1 MRRVR
6 PYRGANPAPGKDVH
20 RELDPTPGI
29 REQPRPNSD
38 KVVAAHHVHSDQPRT
53 QPHPSGD
60 PTPSRADIQMT
71 TADHR
76 GGATTTHVVRTAIQ
90 RSKARLKALAAALAS
105 INNELAVDGVIGR
118 QRILDHAALAETTA
132 AVSTV
137 SAAAVTFSCVG
148 IARIA
153 ARLARAA
160 SLPAV
165 TAISPPQF
173 RTERRNFRSPTAYR
187 HSRSRTA
194 ASSCLVGM
202 LSRGLAPKRH
212 GHLLVP
218 RAGRRRGF
226 FFLANCG
233 SGARMVLAPPLCQCC
248 RISDHLSMTR

>member
-1 MRRVR
+1 
-6 PYRGANPAPGKDVH
+6 
-20 RELDPTPGI
+20 
-29 REQPRPNSD
+29 
-38 KVVAAHHVHSDQPRT
+38 
-53 QPHPSGD
+53 
-60 PTPSRADIQMT
+60 MT

-187 HSRSRTA
+187 HSRSRFTA